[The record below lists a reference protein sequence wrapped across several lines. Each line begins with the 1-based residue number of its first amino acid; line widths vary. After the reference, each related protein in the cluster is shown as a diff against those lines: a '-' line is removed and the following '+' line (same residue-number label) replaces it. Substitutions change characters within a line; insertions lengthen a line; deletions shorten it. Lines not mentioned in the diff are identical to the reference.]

1 MVRILGIV
9 DADYVHAIKWAN
21 YFAARGHE
29 VHLVSFNPVSKQS
42 LLAYHPSVTVE
53 PWLLPSFHLK
63 RFWITVGAIQ
73 RLRTIIRQR
82 QPQIVHVHF
91 LGHAAW
97 LAALARLRPLV
108 ISVMGG
114 GDITGSAW
122 RPSSMRERIL
132 TPLALRR
139 SDLVLCWSRNL
150 ATIVA
155 PLLPPGTDVQVVV
168 GGIDIELFRRRLKA
182 KDFRRSL
189 GFDITDFVMFS
200 PRLFRPLSNIDTIIR
215 ALPRVRATIPQARLL
230 MLKHLARGYPEYET
244 AMERLV
250 DDLGVRPF
258 VRFLP
263 SVTNS
268 EMPLYY
274 SAADCTISMPQTD
287 GTPMTVM
294 ESAACETP
302 AIILDLPDYDPA
314 LFVHGRTVIRLPSH
328 DPVTL
333 ADAVVGLASN
343 SGLSETLRREG
354 RSMALRHADY
364 DAEMKRVQG
373 FYEKVLGMDPL
384 TRSIRN
390 LDS

>member
-1 MVRILGIV
+1 VRILGIV
-9 DADYVHAIKWAN
+9 DADAIHTSKWAN

-29 VHLVSFNPVSKQS
+29 VHLVSFNSVSKHT
-42 LLAYHPSVTVE
+42 LLGYHPSVTLE
-53 PWLLPSFHLK
+53 PWRIPSFHLK
-63 RFWITVGAIQ
+63 RLWITVGAVR
-73 RLRTIIRQR
+73 RLRTIMRQR
-82 QPQIVHVHF
+82 QSQIVHVHF

-97 LAALARLRPLV
+97 LVALARLRPLV

-122 RPSSMRERIL
+122 RPSSMRERTL

-155 PLLPPGTDVQVVV
+155 KLLQPGTEVQVVV
-168 GGIDIELFRRRLKA
+168 GGIDIGRFRRRPEAGDL
-182 KDFRRSL
+182 RRSL
-189 GFDITDFVMFS
+189 GFDSADFVMFS

-215 ALPRVRATIPQARLL
+215 ALPLVRETIPRARLL
-230 MLKHLARGYPEYET
+230 MLKYRAGDYPEYET

-250 DDLGVRPF
+250 DDLGIRPF
-258 VRFLP
+258 VRFWP
-263 SVTNS
+263 SVPNP

-274 SAADCTISMPQTD
+274 SVADCTVSIPQTD

-314 LFVHGRTVIRLPSH
+314 LFVHGRTVIRLPSL

-333 ADAVVGLASN
+333 ADVVVDLASN
-343 SGLSETLRREG
+343 NEPSETLRREG
-354 RSMALRHADY
+354 RGMALRHADY
-364 DAEMKRVQG
+364 DAEMQRVQG
-373 FYEKVLGMDPL
+373 FYDKLLEMD
-384 TRSIRN
+384 S
-390 LDS
+390 